1 LHVLFSK
8 KIKHQKQ
15 EKLSINYKHKNKNL
29 AMKNPIHREQETKKN
44 EIALDE
50 EPPSLNSLLDYR
62 LNFIT
67 NLKKANAE
75 EKETEFKTI
84 SENTQ
89 KFIKKHYPS
98 VSEEEWLDWKWQIRN
113 SITSRQQLQQFVPL
127 NIKEKNFYFFS
138 EDSLPLRIT
147 PYYASLL
154 EDKPRNNPIRKC
166 VVPLE
171 DEYIRAEGEATDP
184 LCEENDS
191 PLPNLIHRYPDRV
204 LFLITGFCSTYCRYC
219 TRSRMVAKEKQY
231 KFGKAEMEKAFE
243 YIASRK
249 QIRDVLLSGGDPLTM
264 GDNQLDYILSRL
276 KKIPHV
282 EFVRIG
288 TKVPV
293 VMPQRIT
300 TSLVSTLKKY
310 NPLWISIHFTHPAEI
325 TPEVKEACEKLA
337 DAGIPLGSQTVLL
350 KGINDEVATM
360 KKLCHEL
367 LKIRVRPYYLY
378 QCDPISG
385 SSHFRTTI
393 ERGMEI
399 IQGLRGYTSGY
410 AVPTYVVDAP
420 GGGGKIPLLP
430 EYYIGKEG
438 GYVQLK
444 NYTGKVY
451 KYPDFC

>member
-1 LHVLFSK
+1 
-8 KIKHQKQ
+8 
-15 EKLSINYKHKNKNL
+15 
-29 AMKNPIHREQETKKN
+29 MKNPIQREQENRKI
-44 EIALDE
+44 EITLDD
-50 EPPSLNSLLDYR
+50 EPPSQKSLTDFRQEFL
-62 LNFIT
+62 T
-67 NLKKANAE
+67 NLKQTLSL
-75 EKETEFKTI
+75 EKDPDFTAI
-84 SENTQ
+84 SDNSR
-89 KFIKKHYPS
+89 KFIKKHFPD
-98 VSEEEWLDWKWQIRN
+98 VSDEDWLDWKWQIRN
-113 SITSRQQLQQFVPL
+113 SITSKTQLQKFVQL

-166 VVPLE
+166 VIPLE
-171 DEYIRAEGEATDP
+171 DEYIKSEGEAVDP
-184 LCEENDS
+184 LCEESDS

-204 LFLITGFCSTYCRYC
+204 LFLVTGFCSTYCRYC

-231 KFGKAEMEKAFE
+231 KFGKTELEKAFE

-264 GDNQLDYILSRL
+264 GDNQLDYILTRL
-276 KKIPHV
+276 RKIPHV
-282 EFVRIG
+282 EFIRIG

-293 VMPQRIT
+293 VLPHRIT
-300 TSLVSTLKKY
+300 PSLVATLKKHH
-310 NPLWISIHFTHPAEI
+310 PVWVSIHFTHPVEI
-325 TPEVKEACEKLA
+325 TPEVKEACERLA

-360 KKLCHEL
+360 KKLVHEL

-385 SSHFRTTI
+385 SSHFKTTV
-393 ERGMEI
+393 ERGIEI
-399 IQGLRGYTSGY
+399 IHGLRGFTTGY
-410 AVPTYVVDAP
+410 AVPTFVVDAP
-420 GGGGKIPLLP
+420 GGGGKIPILP

-438 GYVQLK
+438 GYVMLK
-444 NYTGKVY
+444 NYSGKVY

>member
-1 LHVLFSK
+1 
-8 KIKHQKQ
+8 
-15 EKLSINYKHKNKNL
+15 
-29 AMKNPIHREQETKKN
+29 MKNPIQREQENRKI
-44 EIALDE
+44 EITLDD
-50 EPPSLNSLLDYR
+50 EPPSQKSLTDFRQEFL
-62 LNFIT
+62 T
-67 NLKKANAE
+67 NLKQTLSL
-75 EKETEFKTI
+75 EKDPDFTAI
-84 SENTQ
+84 SDNSR
-89 KFIKKHYPS
+89 KFIKKHFPEIS
-98 VSEEEWLDWKWQIRN
+98 DEDWLDWKWQIRN
-113 SITSRQQLQQFVPL
+113 SITSKTQLQKFVQL

-166 VVPLE
+166 VIPLE
-171 DEYIRAEGEATDP
+171 DEYIKSEGEAVDP
-184 LCEENDS
+184 LCEESDS

-204 LFLITGFCSTYCRYC
+204 LFLVTGFCSTYCRYC

-231 KFGKAEMEKAFE
+231 KFGKAELEKAFE

-264 GDNQLDYILSRL
+264 GDNQLDYILTRL
-276 KKIPHV
+276 RKIPHV
-282 EFVRIG
+282 EFIRIG

-293 VMPQRIT
+293 VLPHRIT
-300 TSLVSTLKKY
+300 PSLVATLKKHH
-310 NPLWISIHFTHPAEI
+310 PVWMSIHFTHPAEI
-325 TPEVKEACEKLA
+325 TPEVKEACERLA

-360 KKLCHEL
+360 KKLVHEL

-385 SSHFRTTI
+385 SSHFKTTV
-393 ERGMEI
+393 ERGIEI
-399 IQGLRGYTSGY
+399 IHGLRGFTSGY

-420 GGGGKIPLLP
+420 GGGGKIPILP

-438 GYVQLK
+438 GYVMLK
-444 NYTGKVY
+444 NYSGKVY